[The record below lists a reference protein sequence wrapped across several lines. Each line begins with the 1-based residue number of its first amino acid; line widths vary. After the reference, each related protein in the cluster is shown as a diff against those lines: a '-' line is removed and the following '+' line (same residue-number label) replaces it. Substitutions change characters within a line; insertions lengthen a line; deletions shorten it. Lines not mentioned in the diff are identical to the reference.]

1 MPLDLEHHRKE
12 AKRLVRAFRA
22 GDPEAVRRAEAVL
35 GDRAA
40 RRFVLGDA
48 QHVIAREHGHR
59 TWPDLKRAFEEVE
72 ERVVETGRSYRPGEP
87 VRVLVRRRHRS
98 WLVTDEGAAI
108 RLAGRPPGWREA
120 AERIVL
126 EDSLNLSRSGAVFV
140 PSAYPDWI
148 ESLAERVADVSLG
161 VYEAV
166 LDLE

>member
-22 GDPEAVRRAEAVL
+22 ADAEAVSRARAVL

-40 RRFVLGDA
+40 ERFVLADA
-48 QHVIAREHGHR
+48 QHVIAREQGHR
-59 TWPDLKRAFEEVE
+59 TWPELTRSLEAVE
-72 ERVVETGRSYRPGEP
+72 ERIVDTGSVYRPGEP

-98 WLVTDEGAAI
+98 FLVTDEGAAI

-120 AERIVL
+120 AERVVL

-140 PSAYPDWI
+140 PSVYPEMI
-148 ESLAERVADVSLG
+148 ASLAERVANVSLG